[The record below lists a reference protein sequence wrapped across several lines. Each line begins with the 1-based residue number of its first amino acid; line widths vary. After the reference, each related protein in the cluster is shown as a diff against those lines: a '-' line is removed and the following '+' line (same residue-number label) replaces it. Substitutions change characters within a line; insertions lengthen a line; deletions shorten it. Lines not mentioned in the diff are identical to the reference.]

1 MESQRE
7 PRLIGYKKKVDPPP
21 PLTLRHPSLKTVA
34 RWRHVSTYVFTAYV
48 QSDVWYV
55 YNMHAH

>member
-21 PLTLRHPSLKTVA
+21 PHTETPLLKTVA
-34 RWRHVSTYVFTAYV
+34 RWRHVSMYVFTAYV

>member
-21 PLTLRHPSLKTVA
+21 PHTETPLAEDCIAVTSRI
-34 RWRHVSTYVFTAYV
+34 YVCVYCVCA
-48 QSDVWYV
+48 VWYV